1 MINIHFSKYFN
12 KYTSSFISF
21 RLCSFDLEFFFHDTY
36 WRMRTLCK
44 NVNKRNPSSV
54 YGSLLLNHTMIIQCT
69 QRFHLT
75 KNKSYLERYV
85 MFRASTQT
93 SLLRCMTFKYGL
105 LFVNKNAYGQYYG
118 NFCSITCNLVK
129 LRNIWNRLNK
139 KNRMILTTRDNSP
152 LISKQIHTPLPRLY
166 FCDTRLFDQLLLTST
181 GDKVSIWKHTF

>member
-1 MINIHFSKYFN
+1 MLQYKNYLGHLCWLNNFLNFDITIFFSSVCKPCSTAIVWHIFRLYLQPLERKRMINIHFSKYFN
-12 KYTSSFISF
+12 KYSSSFISF

-36 WRMRTLCK
+36 WRMRALCK

-75 KNKSYLERYV
+75 KNKSYLEHYV

-105 LFVNKNAYGQYYG
+105 LFVNKNAYGLVLWKFLQY
-118 NFCSITCNLVK
+118 NL
-129 LRNIWNRLNK
+129 
-139 KNRMILTTRDNSP
+139 
-152 LISKQIHTPLPRLY
+152 
-166 FCDTRLFDQLLLTST
+166 QLGKT
-181 GDKVSIWKHTF
+181 